1 MDVHEFVKKFS
12 DLYVVDAIYKA
23 NREIELH
30 DDILCSI
37 SGGSDSDIML
47 DLLSELGA
55 NYKTTYVWFDTGLEY
70 DATKR
75 HLKELE
81 NKYNVHIVPLKAKK
95 PIPIVCNTYGQP
107 FLSKQVSENIAR
119 LQKHNF
125 KWEDKPFEEL
135 YKEYPKCKVA
145 LRWWCNDWGEGSR
158 FNISYNTWLK
168 EFMIENPPTFKT
180 SNKCCSFAKKNVAKD
195 YIANGSFDLNCV
207 GVRKSEGGA
216 RAGAYKNC
224 FTPSENG
231 EIDQYRPIFWF
242 DDASK
247 QHYKEI
253 QKIQN
258 SDCYEVWGL
267 KRTGCAACPFGR
279 NYEYELKCIEQ
290 YEPKFY
296 KAVNKIFGKS
306 YEYTRKY
313 REFQKRMKS
322 DKNATLS

>member
-1 MDVHEFVKKFS
+1 MDVNNFVSRFR

-23 NREIELH
+23 NREIERH
-30 DDILCSI
+30 DNIVCSI
-37 SGGSDSDIML
+37 SGGSDSDIMI
-47 DLLSELGA
+47 DLLSELNA
-55 NYKTTYVWFDTGLEY
+55 NGKTTYVWFDTGLEY
-70 DATKR
+70 SATKQ
-75 HLKELE
+75 HLLDLE
-81 NKYNVHIVPLKAKK
+81 TKYGVNIVRLKTKK
-95 PIPIVCNTYGQP
+95 PIPIVCNQYGQP
-107 FLSKQVSENIAR
+107 FLSKQVSENIQR

-125 KWEDKPFEEL
+125 KWEDKSFEEL

-145 LRWWCNDWGEGSR
+145 LRWWCNEWGEGSR
-158 FNISYNTWLK
+158 FNIAYNTWLK
-168 EFMIENPPTFKT
+168 EFMILNPPTFKI

-195 YIANGSFDLNCV
+195 YIDNGNFDLNCV

-242 DDASK
+242 DGESK
-247 QHYKEI
+247 QHYKEV
-253 QKIQN
+253 QKIKN

-279 NYEYELKCIEQ
+279 NYEFELECIKK

-296 KAVNKIFGKS
+296 KAVSNIFGDS
-306 YEYTRKY
+306 YEYTKKY
-313 REFQKRMKS
+313 REFQKCMKN
-322 DKNATLS
+322 K